1 MKIQS
6 GEDIRHLGELDE
18 KMWTVLSCPTV
29 GLEIDETSL
38 KLIDTDNDGKLH
50 VQEVVKTANWL
61 CATLTNPDILLKGEA
76 QLNVVDIVDE
86 SIRSV
91 AEKIATD
98 GVITLDAVRAAIGAV
113 TVEAQAVPEAPYSGE
128 ITAAYKACKDAYA
141 QYFATARMQA
151 LGLATLPADAAVPG
165 MTEEAFGEM
174 GKKIADYEAE
184 KAAIEGANAKLLAD
198 AQAQYR
204 PLEKLLLL
212 TRDFYAL
219 LRNYVSFQDFYAKR
233 GKALLGRA
241 AKGETPWA
249 IFQATPGSVEG
260 LLGKDLRDAWKDAR
274 VFKSAFLAPAYTNL
288 ALGIDCKPTKWL
300 SINLAPLTGGF
311 VIVKDMELREK
322 YSMGLK
328 KAYNEEHYDSLP
340 ENEKA
345 AFEAAKN
352 DKGANPAAYGAYLR
366 GARFEFGA
374 QLKTD
379 AKVNV
384 NDKFSYSTQVVVFV
398 NYLDINHCPRIN
410 WDNRIDWKLAKYFSL
425 TVTTNMIYDDQIMI
439 FSDKD
444 NLTKARIQFKES
456 IAFGFTYTIASR
468 K

>member
-1 MKIQS
+1 MRCLS
-6 GEDIRHLGELDE
+6 V
-18 KMWTVLSCPTV
+18 VLA
-29 GLEIDETSL
+29 L
-38 KLIDTDNDGKLH
+38 
-50 VQEVVKTANWL
+50 
-61 CATLTNPDILLKGEA
+61 
-76 QLNVVDIVDE
+76 
-86 SIRSV
+86 
-91 AEKIATD
+91 
-98 GVITLDAVRAAIGAV
+98 
-113 TVEAQAVPEAPYSGE
+113 
-128 ITAAYKACKDAYA
+128 
-141 QYFATARMQA
+141 FATSFAMSAQNVQDA
-151 LGLATLPADAAVPG
+151 AADAAKAII
-165 MTEEAFGEM
+165 EAPEAQQNE
-174 GKKIADYEAE
+174 KKPNYWTSSL
-184 KAAIEGANAKLLAD
+184 KTNVNLGHTGLSNWAAGGDNTVSLAAFIDANANWKKNEMFWNNRLQLDYGFLYASSKPILQKNTD
-198 AQAQYR
+198 RIY
-204 PLEKLLLL
+204 LESKWGYK
-212 TRDFYAL
+212 TEKMKNFYFSANYDFKSQFTTGYD
-219 LRNYVSFQDFYAKR
+219 YK
-233 GKALLGRA
+233 
-241 AKGETPWA
+241 
-249 IFQATPGSVEG
+249 TPGSVEG